1 MLRHCDSFKLWVLCT
16 DKKAIKI
23 LNQLNLE
30 KIQLLDLEKVETT
43 ELLKVKEERTVA
55 EYCWTLTPFAPKFVF
70 EADSTINRIT
80 YIDADIWFRKSPKP
94 IFDELEESGKSVLI
108 TEHSYAPE
116 CDFTE
121 TSGRFCVQF
130 LTFLRTGG
138 EEVRKDWEEKC
149 LEWCFARSE
158 DGKFGDQKYLDHW
171 PDNFPNTVHVLQEK
185 EYALAPWNVNRYPY
199 GKSIFYHF
207 QALRIRKNN
216 TLCIGPAIPIPKL
229 TFENIHKPYLEE
241 LKEVQKLLTSLDER
255 FEIQDNSNLLNKKIR
270 YWIKKIL
277 SIFEF
282 KPYKIVK
289 Y

>member
-1 MLRHCDSFKLWVLCT
+1 MLRHCSSFKLWVLCT

-30 KIQLLDLEKVETT
+30 KTELLDLAKVETT
-43 ELLKVKEERTVA
+43 ELLRIKEERTVA

-70 EADSTINRIT
+70 EADSTIDRIT

-108 TEHSYAPE
+108 TEHSYSPE
-116 CDFTE
+116 YDFTE

-130 LTFLRTGG
+130 LTFHRTGG
-138 EEVRKDWEEKC
+138 ETVREDWEEKC
-149 LEWCFARSE
+149 LEWCYARSE

-171 PDNFPNTVHVLQEK
+171 PHNFPDRVHILQEK

-241 LKEVQKLLTSLDER
+241 LKEVQKLLTSIDER
-255 FEIQDNSNLLNKKIR
+255 FKIQDNSNLLNKKIR
-270 YWIKKIL
+270 FWIKKIL
-277 SIFEF
+277 SIFES
-282 KPYKIVK
+282 KPYKIEK